1 MLTEQVSV
9 VGNED
14 EGGTAMVLNLLKPRL
29 GGYKMFMKREKEHAK
44 CQISGRDSH
53 IC

>member
-1 MLTEQVSV
+1 
-9 VGNED
+9 
-14 EGGTAMVLNLLKPRL
+14 MVLNLLKPSL
-29 GGYKMFMKREKEHAK
+29 GGLQDVHEEGKKKKEHAK